1 MCRIHVGHV
10 ILVTVER
17 MILFG
22 RKVADVMQSMTRVV
36 VLAGILGTAAFL
48 PSIFAQGDYKGKYV
62 KDPGFQKFLKDI
74 PKLKQNALDR
84 AKRRLG
90 LISPDP
96 AAIVIEVKDAIP
108 ENPETIARFT
118 EPAFQTETIDAA
130 KKSVRITIFSEF
142 IYSKRFDPAVEM
154 NHEIVHAV
162 MRQLMTAEKYGSL
175 PKWIREGLAVSE
187 ADQTEER
194 LIHAML
200 TEDAFSDPGPV
211 ILGLDKGS
219 FSLLRYGESG
229 AAIDLLRKKGKDP
242 VLEKFVADIVDNAEI
257 PGAFSRVYN
266 IDYAA
271 FLTEARLDAAQRCQ
285 NLKPEIWNDYLEL
298 KKADKERRYEFVR
311 DQGEMLLA
319 KTKTGPLVE
328 LLKESPRGKGSLQ
341 RLVNQIGGKSDFWDE
356 GLYQLGTMLLDSK
369 DWKGAAVLFEKAV
382 RDCPDGSVHDRGLV
396 GLATAKFE
404 IGEKDAAKALI
415 GVFEKSFPK
424 SQVADDAAT
433 LKKRM
438 GM

>member
-1 MCRIHVGHV
+1 
-10 ILVTVER
+10 
-17 MILFG
+17 MIFSG
-22 RKVADVMQSMTRVV
+22 RKVADVMQSMTRF
-36 VLAGILGTAAFL
+36 VLLVGFLGAATVL
-48 PSIFAQGDYKGKYV
+48 PPAFGQGEYKGKYA

-74 PKLKQNALDR
+74 PKLKQAALDR

-96 AAIVIEVKDAIP
+96 AAITIEVKDAIP

-118 EPAFQTETIDAA
+118 EPAFQTETIDTA

-154 NHEIVHAV
+154 NHEMVHAV

-175 PKWIREGLAVSE
+175 PKWVREGLAVSE

-266 IDYAA
+266 IDYAE

-285 NLKPEIWNDYLEL
+285 NLKPEIWNDFLDL

-311 DQGEMLLA
+311 DNGEILLA
-319 KTKTGPLVE
+319 KSKTGPLVDRLLYLHGKACR
-328 LLKESPRGKGSLQ
+328 LLKEAPRGKGSLQ
-341 RLVNQIGGKSDFWDE
+341 RLVNQIGAKSDFWDE
-356 GLYQLGTMLLDSK
+356 GLYQLGTMLLDAK

-415 GVFEKSFPK
+415 GIFEKSFPK
-424 SQVADDAAT
+424 SQVADDAAA